1 MSTTFVTVTLEPVSC
16 CNCGITFGM
25 DANYIRERKRDHAW
39 WYCPNGHRQHW
50 TQQTEAEKL
59 RDQLAREKH
68 WREQAEARA
77 AYNRAEAERI
87 TRRLNATRG
96 VVTRHKKKIAAGR
109 CPCCS
114 HQFKDLRA
122 HMEKRHPG
130 WNPEREAE
138 VLSSADP
145 ARRGQP

>member
-1 MSTTFVTVTLEPVSC
+1 MSATLVGVTLEAVTC
-16 CNCGITFGM
+16 CNCGIVFGM
-25 DANYIRERKRDHAW
+25 ESNYIRERKRDHKSW
-39 WYCPNGHRQHW
+39 TCPNGHRQHW
-50 TQQTEAEKL
+50 AQQSEAERL

-68 WREQAEARA
+68 LREQADARA
-77 AYNRAEAERI
+77 RSNREEAERI
-87 TRRLNATRG
+87 ARRLIATRG

-114 HQFKDLRA
+114 HLFKDLKA

-138 VLSSADP
+138 VRAEVAP
-145 ARRGQP
+145 